1 MGSDTKKS
9 GILGQIIST
18 VVIALLVGG
27 TSPWWWDK
35 LFSGE
40 GGSDTSNTGTSSS
53 GTTSKPKAGQAPV
66 PSDKT
71 LNGQSTLAKGPL
83 PDFEGGS
90 RRIYSAP
97 LGEWP
102 VNHTEHGLTKIEY
115 GTYVLEPNAN
125 TWVGPGRWLDIA
137 PLQSDFVLQ
146 FRFRILKR
154 NPSAALSFGIS
165 GSDKDADYV
174 KVYLDVWSDQNVTYS
189 AESGRIKDSF
199 YVVRERAI
207 SERETV
213 RDEISRND
221 WSKGGTLN
229 IMRDG
234 GVMRLFVN
242 EIFLKE
248 FPVSRFP
255 VAKIS
260 VGAAFAST
268 IQITSIEARVP

>member
-1 MGSDTKKS
+1 M
-9 GILGQIIST
+9 
-18 VVIALLVGG
+18 
-27 TSPWWWDK
+27 
-35 LFSGE
+35 
-40 GGSDTSNTGTSSS
+40 
-53 GTTSKPKAGQAPV
+53 
-66 PSDKT
+66 
-71 LNGQSTLAKGPL
+71 
-83 PDFEGGS
+83 
-90 RRIYSAP
+90 
-97 LGEWP
+97 
-102 VNHTEHGLTKIEY
+102 
-115 GTYVLEPNAN
+115 
-125 TWVGPGRWLDIA
+125 
-137 PLQSDFVLQ
+137 
-146 FRFRILKR
+146 
-154 NPSAALSFGIS
+154 
-165 GSDKDADYV
+165 
-174 KVYLDVWSDQNVTYS
+174 WSDQNVTYS